1 MLIEASSFRLCI
13 DLIQSLENSGFTAT
27 EIRLNF
33 KGAKRFFEDKK
44 SLSSSIRYLSLNELK
59 STYRRT
65 YGQIENVGRNPFTFN
80 KANSFNFSKPSAING
95 QVVQVTP
102 TPDIGSDSIPNVF
115 KLGKYAVLRGIR
127 LSSKSLGFQ
136 TSYNCINVHKDTFKI
151 SSNTAFNTRRRTQRV
166 ASTAKS
172 ETAIT
177 SLVNR
182 YKLIHDRFF
191 DLYLKNKDYNLE
203 YVDFVG
209 DGPTGNVYKMYELHF
224 PLVKRPLDSGLSSDI
239 LKPKFLLKKE

>member
-33 KGAKRFFEDKK
+33 KGSKRYFEDKK
-44 SLSSSIRYLSLNELK
+44 SLSSSIRYSDLEALK
-59 STYRRT
+59 SNFRENYS
-65 YGQIENVGRNPFTFN
+65 QISVTGKNPFTFN
-80 KANSFNFSKPSAING
+80 KANSFNFNKPSAING

-102 TPDIGSDSIPNVF
+102 TPDIGSDSIPNIF

-136 TSYNCINVHKDTFKI
+136 TSYNCINIHKDTFKI
-151 SSNTAFNTRRRTQRV
+151 SSNTAFNNRRRTQRV

-182 YKLIHDRFF
+182 YKLIHDKFF

-203 YVDFVG
+203 YIDFVG
-209 DGPTGNVYKMYELHF
+209 DGPVGDVYKLYELHF
-224 PLVKRPLDSGLSSDI
+224 PLIKRPLDSGLSADI
-239 LKPKFLLKKE
+239 LKPKYLLKQE